1 MNNSQFRRLVLD
13 TPSRNQKSAQSS
25 SKTGRSQDGTPTS
38 SLGSRIRSNIPMTPY
53 AAMLSSAIS
62 KVRASTNCFVSDRR
76 SITTSGGID
85 FARQLAERNNTTTT
99 TKKFRS
105 SAAPKGTKLAAGYQD
120 RTQLRTSAEEDDKA
134 ARINALEEMVK
145 LGQMERAVFEGLRDE
160 IVGGNIRDSHLVK
173 GLDWRLLERV
183 KRGEDVLNVVTATT
197 VNKEEEEEDMNDRQ
211 GESDVEEQLDRL
223 QEREVIPVTKA
234 EGEKKRK
241 GEMPPPPSVAGNKRN
256 RDEILRELKASRL
269 AKVEEDKNAQQ
280 PSLGPKF
287 RKLGKQ
293 QEKSRIER
301 DDKGREVLIT
311 VDEHG
316 VAKRKV
322 KKVKFDEDVAEN
334 KSLLMPD
341 KDVRPLGMEVPEISA
356 TALPEDDDD
365 RDIFEG
371 AGIDYDPLGGIE
383 EDDSGSEEEGQAEEY
398 SQSEESPPLVTGK
411 GNGAMPPA
419 VERPAMFPSSPS
431 PPDKPPNIT
440 RNYFGIHA
448 DGDSD
453 AATAAG
459 RVNPLSDPTIL
470 AALKKASAIAPIST
484 ASVSD
489 VGDAEEAVKV
499 ARRKQMLESHDRD
512 ADDMDL
518 GFGSSRFDDQEDGE
532 DNGKVKLSVWGKNDD
547 EAGGDGKGKAGRKR
561 GPKKRKGDKDSAAD
575 VLRVM
580 ERRKGEGK

>member
-1 MNNSQFRRLVLD
+1 M
-13 TPSRNQKSAQSS
+13 
-25 SKTGRSQDGTPTS
+25 
-38 SLGSRIRSNIPMTPY
+38 
-53 AAMLSSAIS
+53 
-62 KVRASTNCFVSDRR
+62 
-76 SITTSGGID
+76 
-85 FARQLAERNNTTTT
+85 
-99 TKKFRS
+99 
-105 SAAPKGTKLAAGYQD
+105 
-120 RTQLRTSAEEDDKA
+120 
-134 ARINALEEMVK
+134 K

-183 KRGEDVLNVVTATT
+183 KRGEDVLNVVTDTT
-197 VNKEEEEEDMNDRQ
+197 VNEEKEDKNDRQ

-234 EGEKKRK
+234 EGEKKKK
-241 GEMPPPPSVAGNKRN
+241 GEMPPPPSVAGRKRN

-269 AKVEEDKNAQQ
+269 AKAEEDQKTQQ

-287 RKLGKQ
+287 RKLGMQ

-301 DDKGREVLIT
+301 DGKGREVLIT

-316 VAKRKV
+316 VVKRKV

-341 KDVRPLGMEVPEISA
+341 KDVKPLGMEVPEISA
-356 TALPEDDDD
+356 AALPEDDTDG
-365 RDIFEG
+365 DIFEG
-371 AGIDYDPLGGIE
+371 VGNDYDPLGGIE
-383 EDDSGSEEEGQAEEY
+383 EDDSDSELEGQAEES
-398 SQSEESPPLVTGK
+398 SQSVESPALVTGN
-411 GNGAMPPA
+411 GNEPPSPPE
-419 VERPAMFPSSPS
+419 ERPSMLPPPPP
-431 PPDKPPNIT
+431 PPDKPQNIA
-440 RNYFGIHA
+440 RNYFGIRA
-448 DGDSD
+448 DGETD
-453 AATAAG
+453 AATTAAT
-459 RVNPLSDPTIL
+459 VNPLSDPTIL
-470 AALKKASAIAPIST
+470 AALKKASTIAPIST
-484 ASVSD
+484 DSVSNAA
-489 VGDAEEAVKV
+489 DAEEAAKV

-512 ADDMDL
+512 ADDIDL
-518 GFGSSRFDDQEDGE
+518 GFGSSRFGDQEDGE

>member
-13 TPSRNQKSAQSS
+13 TPSNNQKSAQGSS
-25 SKTGRSQDGTPTS
+25 RTGRSQDGTPTS
-38 SLGSRIRSNIPMTPY
+38 SLGSRMRSNIPMTPY
-53 AAMLSSAIS
+53 AAMFNSAIP
-62 KVRASTNCFVSDRR
+62 KVRASTNCFISDRR

-99 TKKFRS
+99 TKKYRS

-134 ARINALEEMVK
+134 ARIKALEEMVK

-183 KRGEDVLNVVTATT
+183 KRGEDVLNVVTDTT
-197 VNKEEEEEDMNDRQ
+197 VNEDKEDKNDPQ

-223 QEREVIPVTKA
+223 QEREVLPVTKA
-234 EGEKKRK
+234 EGEKKKK
-241 GEMPPPPSVAGNKRN
+241 GEMPTPPRVAGKKRN

-269 AKVEEDKNAQQ
+269 AKVEEDKKAQQ

-301 DDKGREVLIT
+301 DEKGREILIT

-316 VAKRKV
+316 VVKRKV
-322 KKVKFDEDVAEN
+322 KKVKFDEDVTEN

-341 KDVRPLGMEVPEISA
+341 KDVKPLGMEVPEISA
-356 TALPEDDDD
+356 AALPEDDDGN
-365 RDIFEG
+365 IFEG
-371 AGIDYDPLGGIE
+371 VGNDYDPLGGIE
-383 EDDSGSEEEGQAEEY
+383 EDDSGSEEEGQADES
-398 SQSEESPPLVTGK
+398 SQSEESPPLATGK
-411 GNGAMPPA
+411 GNGPTSPA
-419 VERPAMFPSSPS
+419 EERSSMFPPPPPPP
-431 PPDKPPNIT
+431 PPDKPPSIA

-448 DGDSD
+448 DEETD
-453 AATAAG
+453 AATTAAT
-459 RVNPLSDPTIL
+459 VNPLSDPTTL
-470 AALKKASAIAPIST
+470 AALKKASTIAPIST

-489 VGDAEEAVKV
+489 AADAEEAAKV